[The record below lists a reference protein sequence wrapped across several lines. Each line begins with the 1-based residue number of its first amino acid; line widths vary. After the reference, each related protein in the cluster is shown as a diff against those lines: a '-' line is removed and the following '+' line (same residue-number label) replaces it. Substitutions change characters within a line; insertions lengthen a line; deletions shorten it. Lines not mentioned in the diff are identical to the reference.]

1 MKYWDA
7 SALLPLLLD
16 EKGTPAVAPIYEED
30 PAQAVWCLTEVEVT
44 SALARR
50 AREGLETE
58 AVERARR
65 ELKRL
70 LDRSTEIGSVGK
82 VRARAV
88 RLLNTHTLRAADAV
102 QLSAALTFCEE
113 QPGSLPFVCLDDRL
127 RDAAR
132 REGFPVLP
140 A

>member
-16 EKGTPAVAPIYEED
+16 EKRTPSVRPIYDED
-30 PAQAVWCLTEVEVT
+30 PVQSVWCLTEVEVA

-50 AREGLETE
+50 AREGLETK
-58 AVERARR
+58 AVERARH

-70 LDRSTEIGSVGK
+70 LDRSTEIASVSR

-88 RLLNTHTLRAADAV
+88 RLLNTHPLRAADAV
-102 QLSAALTFCEE
+102 QLSAALILCDE
-113 QPGSLPFVCLDDRL
+113 QPGALPFVCLDDRL
-127 RDAAR
+127 REAAL
-132 REGFPVLP
+132 REGFRVLP
-140 A
+140 

>member
-16 EKGTPAVAPIYEED
+16 EKGTSTVAPIYGED

-50 AREGLETE
+50 TREGME
-58 AVERARR
+58 AEALERARR
-65 ELKRL
+65 ELKLL
-70 LDRSTEIGSVGK
+70 LDRSTEIGSVAQI
-82 VRARAV
+82 RARAV
-88 RLLNTHTLRAADAV
+88 RLLNTHALRAADAV
-102 QLSAALTFCEE
+102 QLAAALTFCEE
-113 QPGSLPFVCLDDRL
+113 QPGSLSFVCLDDRL